1 MVGLIRDLGIDGSAR
16 PEEKPMRKSMDIERQ
31 MEIIRRGAV
40 DLVNEGELRAKLA
53 RSQSEGRPLRVKL
66 GLDPTAPDL
75 HLGHTVVLQKLKQFQ
90 ELGHIAIFLIGDFTG
105 MIGDPTGRIETR
117 PALTKEELMANAETY
132 KKQVFKILDPETTEV
147 RFNSEWFETMNA
159 ADMIRLCAQYTMAR
173 IMEREDFRNRYQ
185 NNLPISI
192 HEFLYPLVQ
201 GYDSVALRA
210 DVELGGHDQI
220 FNLFVG
226 RDIQRAYGQESQVIV
241 TVPLLEGTDGVN
253 KMSKSYGN
261 YVGIDEPP
269 DTMFGKLM
277 SISDELMV
285 KYYEL
290 LSDISLDELNALK
303 KGIENGTIHPRDAKV
318 NFAKEIITRFHD
330 RDAAE
335 AAHQNFE
342 KMFRDREVPD
352 DIEVVTM
359 KRSDMDKWLPKL
371 LVAIGM
377 VSSTSEGKRMIQQ
390 GGVSINGVKALSDEI
405 SVEGLHDLVIKVGKR
420 KFKKIILE

>member
-1 MVGLIRDLGIDGSAR
+1 
-16 PEEKPMRKSMDIERQ
+16 MDIERE

-40 DLVNEGELRAKLA
+40 DLVNEQELRAKLTRA
-53 RSQSEGRPLRVKL
+53 KSEGRPLRVKL

-117 PALTKEELMANAETY
+117 PALTKEELLVNAETY

-147 RFNSEWFETMNA
+147 RFNSEWFESMNA

-201 GYDSVALRA
+201 GYDSVALKA

-277 SISDELMV
+277 SISDELML

-290 LSDISLDELNALK
+290 LSDISLDELNVLK
-303 KGIENGTIHPRDAKV
+303 QGIDNGTTHPRDAKV

-330 RDAAE
+330 GDAAE
-335 AAHQNFE
+335 AAHQNFD
-342 KMFRDREVPD
+342 KMFRDREVPE
-352 DIEVVTM
+352 DIETVTM
-359 KRSDMDKWLPKL
+359 KRSDVDKWLPKL
-371 LVAIGM
+371 LVGLGM
-377 VSSTSEGKRMIQQ
+377 VASTSEGKRMIQQ
-390 GGVSINGVKALSDEI
+390 GGVSINGAKTTSDEI
-405 SVEGLHDLVIKVGKR
+405 SVEGVQDLVIKVGKR
-420 KFKKIILE
+420 KFKKIVLV

>member
-1 MVGLIRDLGIDGSAR
+1 MVDID
-16 PEEKPMRKSMDIERQ
+16 KQ

-40 DLVNEGELRAKLA
+40 DLINEEELKGKLT
-53 RSQSEGRPLRVKL
+53 RSIKENRPLRVKL

-117 PALTKEELMANAETY
+117 PALTKEELLVNAETY

-147 RFNSEWFETMNA
+147 RFNSEWFEAMNA

-173 IMEREDFRNRYQ
+173 MMEREDFRNRYQ

-201 GYDSVALRA
+201 GYDSVALMA

-226 RDIQRAYGQESQVIV
+226 RVIQRAYGQESQVLV

-269 DTMFGKLM
+269 DVMFGKLM
-277 SISDELMV
+277 SISDELML

-290 LSDISLDELNALK
+290 LSDITIEQLNSLKEGIQ
-303 KGIENGTIHPRDAKV
+303 KGTAHPRDAKV
-318 NFAKEIITRFHD
+318 SFAKEMITRFHSK
-330 RDAAE
+330 E
-335 AAHQNFE
+335 AADEAHENFD
-342 KMFRDREVPD
+342 KMFRDKEVPE

-359 KRSDMDKWLPKL
+359 KKSEIGAWLPKL
-371 LVAIGM
+371 LATIGM
-377 VSSTSEGKRMIQQ
+377 VTSTSEGKRMIQQ
-390 GGVSINGVKALSDEI
+390 GGVHINGAKVTTDEMSFDGLSE
-405 SVEGLHDLVIKVGKR
+405 LVIKVGKR
-420 KFKKIILE
+420 KFKKVVFE

>member
-1 MVGLIRDLGIDGSAR
+1 
-16 PEEKPMRKSMDIERQ
+16 MDIERE

-40 DLVNEGELRAKLA
+40 DLVNEQELRTKLTRAK
-53 RSQSEGRPLRVKL
+53 SEGRPLRVKL

-90 ELGHIAIFLIGDFTG
+90 ELGHVAIFLIGDFTG

-117 PALTKEELMANAETY
+117 PALTKEELLVNAETY

-147 RFNSEWFETMNA
+147 RFNSEWFEAMNA

-269 DTMFGKLM
+269 DTIFGKLM
-277 SISDELMV
+277 SISDDLML

-290 LSDISLDELNALK
+290 LSDISLDQLNALK
-303 KGIENGTIHPRDAKV
+303 EGIKNGTTHPRDAKAS
-318 NFAKEIITRFHD
+318 FAKEIITRFHD

-335 AAHQNFE
+335 AAHQNFD
-342 KMFRDREVPD
+342 KMFRDREVPE
-352 DIEVVTM
+352 DIEAVVM
-359 KRSDMDKWLPKL
+359 KRSEVDKWLPKL
-371 LVAIGM
+371 LVIAGL
-377 VSSTSEGKRMIQQ
+377 VASTSEGKRMIQQ
-390 GGVSINGVKALSDEI
+390 GGVSINGAKVTSDEI
-405 SVEGLHDLVIKVGKR
+405 SFEGAQDLVVKVGKR
-420 KFKKIILE
+420 KFKKIVLQ

>member
-1 MVGLIRDLGIDGSAR
+1 MV
-16 PEEKPMRKSMDIERQ
+16 DIEKQ

-40 DLVNEGELRAKLA
+40 DLINEEDLKSKLA
-53 RSQSEGRPLRVKL
+53 RSIKENRPLRVKL

-117 PALTKEELMANAETY
+117 PALTKEELLINAETY

-147 RFNSEWFETMNA
+147 RFNSEWFEAMNA

-173 IMEREDFRNRYQ
+173 MMEREDFRNRYQ

-201 GYDSVALRA
+201 GYDSVALMA

-226 RDIQRAYGQESQVIV
+226 RVIQRAYGQESQVLV

-269 DTMFGKLM
+269 DVMFGKLM
-277 SISDELMV
+277 SISDELMI

-290 LSDISLDELNALK
+290 LSDITIEQLNSLKE
-303 KGIENGTIHPRDAKV
+303 GIQNGTAHPRDAKV
-318 NFAKEIITRFHD
+318 SFAKEMITRFHSK
-330 RDAAE
+330 E
-335 AAHQNFE
+335 AADGAHENFD
-342 KMFRDREVPD
+342 KMFRDKEVPE

-359 KRSDMDKWLPKL
+359 KKSEIGTWLPKL
-371 LVAIGM
+371 LATIGM
-377 VSSTSEGKRMIQQ
+377 VTSTSEGKRMIQQ
-390 GGVSINGVKALSDEI
+390 GGVHINGAKVTTDEMSFDGLSE
-405 SVEGLHDLVIKVGKR
+405 LVIKVGKR
-420 KFKKIILE
+420 KFKKVVFE

>member
-1 MVGLIRDLGIDGSAR
+1 MFDVD
-16 PEEKPMRKSMDIERQ
+16 KQ
-31 MEIIRRGAV
+31 MEVIKRGAV
-40 DLVNEGELRAKLA
+40 DLVNEEELRSKLE
-53 RSQSEGRPLRVKL
+53 RSIRENKPLRVKL

-90 ELGHIAIFLIGDFTG
+90 ELGHVAIFLIGDFTG

-117 PALTKEELMANAETY
+117 PALTKDELLVNAETY

-173 IMEREDFRNRYQ
+173 MMEREDFRNRYQ

-201 GYDSVALRA
+201 GYDSVALQA
-210 DVELGGHDQI
+210 DIELGGHDQI

-226 RDIQRAYGQESQVIV
+226 RVIQRAYGQESQVLV
-241 TVPLLEGTDGVN
+241 TVPLLEGTDGIN

-261 YVGIDEPP
+261 YVGIDEQP

-277 SISDELMV
+277 SISDELML

-290 LSDISLDELNALK
+290 LSDISLDKLRILK
-303 KGIENGTIHPRDAKV
+303 EEICNGSVHPRDAKV
-318 NFAKEIITRFHD
+318 NFAKEIITRFHSKEAA
-330 RDAAE
+330 DAAHE
-335 AAHQNFE
+335 NFD
-342 KMFRDREVPD
+342 KMFRDKEVPE
-352 DIEVVTM
+352 DIEVVTI
-359 KRSDMDKWLPKL
+359 KKSETGTWLPKL
-371 LVAIGM
+371 LSTIGM
-377 VSSTSEGKRMIQQ
+377 VTSTSEGKRMVQQ
-390 GGVSINGVKALSDEI
+390 GGVHINGVKVISEEI
-405 SVEGLHDLVIKVGKR
+405 TLDAVNELTIKVGKR
-420 KFKKIILE
+420 KFKKVIFENES